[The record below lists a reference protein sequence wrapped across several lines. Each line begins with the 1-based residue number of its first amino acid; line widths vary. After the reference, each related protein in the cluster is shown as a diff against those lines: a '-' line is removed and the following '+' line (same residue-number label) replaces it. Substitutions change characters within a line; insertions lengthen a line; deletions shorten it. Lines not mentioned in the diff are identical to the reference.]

1 MSYKNVQYGRKTIR
15 RNYAR
20 VQTHV
25 ELPNLIAI
33 QTESFKW
40 FIKEGLESL
49 FKELSPI
56 KDHSD
61 GEKFELHFLDHEFDE
76 PKYSIKE
83 SKIHSV
89 NYAAALRVNVG
100 LLNKETG
107 ELKEDKIFMGE
118 FPMMTPWGTFIIN
131 GSERVIVTQIIRSA
145 GAFFGQEKEKKSG
158 QLLFSGQIIPT
169 RGAWIEFETGTK
181 LTTAKGQSKENE
193 TIWYAKLDRSNRIPL
208 TTFIRALGVRKN
220 KEIVS
225 LFLGENTDERS
236 PELLTHFKNT
246 FKKDETMG
254 DDQAIKD
261 QMKKLLQILLV
272 NLLQVDYLK
281 FVVMT

>member
-1 MSYKNVQYGRKTIR
+1 
-15 RNYAR
+15 
-20 VQTHV
+20 
-25 ELPNLIAI
+25 
-33 QTESFKW
+33 
-40 FIKEGLESL
+40 
-49 FKELSPI
+49 
-56 KDHSD
+56 
-61 GEKFELHFLDHEFDE
+61 
-76 PKYSIKE
+76 
-83 SKIHSV
+83 
-89 NYAAALRVNVG
+89 
-100 LLNKETG
+100 
-107 ELKEDKIFMGE
+107 MGE

-254 DDQAIKD
+254 DDQAIKVLYSKLRPD
-261 QMKKLLQILLV
+261 EKTSADEPPAAPEMEQMSL
-272 NLLQVDYLK
+272 
-281 FVVMT
+281 F